1 MNTVWKSVLVC
12 IAAAVAALLFLAAC
26 GTKEVIKEVPVE
38 VVVKEEVVKEVMIP
52 GETIV
57 VEKEVVKE
65 VKVPVEVVVEREVV
79 KEIPVERVVEK
90 EVIKEVRVPGETV
103 VVEKEVIKEV
113 KVPGETVVVE
123 KEVVKE
129 VQVPGETVVV
139 TKEVVKEVEVE
150 VVVTKEVVKEVEVEV
165 VVEKEV
171 VKEVPKEIVVT
182 KEVIKEV
189 EKIVEVERPAEE
201 KVLRVRMSSMTPTYN
216 PHTNPSGA
224 STIVLGW
231 VFSRLVQPGPQTG
244 AWAPDLVAA
253 WEISDDAT
261 EWTLFLQKHAK
272 WHDGVPVTSR
282 DVAFTIRSLLHPQ
295 SAEWMINTYISVK
308 GAKAFQEGK
317 ASDVAGIEIVD
328 DHTIKLTME
337 RPNVTFYD
345 ELATIAAL
353 SPAPVLP
360 EHLLKDIPDDR
371 LFEHDFWAQ
380 TLIGSGPFKFVR
392 WVPQQFMEIEAF
404 DDFYF
409 GRPKI
414 DRIILE
420 VVPSP
425 DATQIAMQRGEID
438 VTVRGGVS
446 LAAQKEFLADPRFDV
461 YATQAGIVS
470 GYAWNTRI
478 ERLRDP
484 RIREA
489 FWIAVDWQKICD
501 AFHGGLCTLK
511 GSPLY
516 QSFVY
521 KPEWDNRFAYNPE
534 KARELMEELGYSV
547 AEPLKIEYIRSSIK
561 RASDRARLAVQQDML
576 KDVGIDFV
584 ITEQDQAAGVSL
596 WYDTFTA
603 EMVGWGG
610 GSMSEPGVFLLSNLG
625 LVGGQADDKSTGENA
640 FGINK
645 QYPEF
650 YEDLEAAAAIV
661 DRGDRGEAFQD
672 FTEDWLWKV
681 LPWTSLMETARVKV
695 QHNRFR
701 MPVFGDIP
709 KPSKFSDLEIYPIHA
724 GRDDNWLYHMEQWN
738 IRQ

>member
-12 IAAAVAALLFLAAC
+12 VAAAVAALLFLAAC
-26 GTKEVIKEVPVE
+26 GTREVVKEVPVQ

-57 VEKEVVKE
+57 VEKEVIRE
-65 VKVPVEVVVEREVV
+65 VKVPVEVVVEKEVV
-79 KEIPVERVVEK
+79 KTVE
-90 EVIKEVRVPGETV
+90 VPGETI
-103 VVEKEVIKEV
+103 VVER
-113 KVPGETVVVE
+113 
-123 KEVVKE
+123 EVVKE
-129 VQVPGETVVV
+129 VQVPGETIVVEREV
-139 TKEVVKEVEVE
+139 VKTVEVPGETIVVEKEVVKEVI
-150 VVVTKEVVKEVEVEV
+150 KEV

-171 VKEVPKEIVVT
+171 VKTVEVPGETIVVEKEVV

-189 EKIVEVERPAEE
+189 EKIVEVARPAEE

-253 WEISDDAT
+253 WEISDDAR

-295 SAEWMINTYISVK
+295 SAEWMINTYISIK

-317 ASDVAGIEIVD
+317 ASDVEGIEIVD

-409 GRPKI
+409 GRPNI

-478 ERLRDP
+478 EHLRDP

-501 AFHGGLCTLK
+501 TFHGGLCTLK

-521 KPEWDNRFAYNPE
+521 KPEWDNRFTYNPK

-547 AEPLKIEYIRSSIK
+547 AEPLKIEYVRSSIT

-576 KDVGIDFV
+576 KDVGIDFA

-625 LVGGQADDKSTGENA
+625 LVGGQANDKSTGENA

-650 YEDLEAAAAIV
+650 YQDLEVAAAIV
-661 DRGDRGEAFQD
+661 DREERGEAFQD
-672 FTEDWLWKV
+672 FTENWLWKV